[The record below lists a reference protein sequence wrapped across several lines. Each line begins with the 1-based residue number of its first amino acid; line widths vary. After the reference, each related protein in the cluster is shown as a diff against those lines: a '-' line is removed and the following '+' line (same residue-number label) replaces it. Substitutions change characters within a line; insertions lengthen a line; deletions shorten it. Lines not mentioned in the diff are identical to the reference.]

1 MSPAPISGIFLFWE
15 FFGIWSEKT
24 FMNAIEELKN
34 YKKIVDREL
43 ANFFRD
49 KLKEMEK
56 VGPSAKN
63 AVKCIRELTLA
74 GGKRLRA
81 AFMHWGYVG
90 AEGKEVGK
98 IIEASMSIE
107 LTHIFLLIHDDIIDR
122 DDFRHGVSTIHKR
135 YENLAKKYY
144 KKTDAKHFGDS
155 MAIIVGDMAAAFGNE
170 IIFNSKFKPEI
181 VLKALDKLQE
191 IVSVTVSGE
200 IFDVILEAKGSA
212 TEKEVLEV
220 HRNKTAKYTVEGP
233 LHLGAMLAGADG
245 KMLRDLS
252 DYAIPVG
259 TAFQIQDDILGAFGN
274 EKKLGKPVCSDLR
287 EGKQTLLVVKAL
299 ENSDRHQKRMIEE
312 LLGKKEATEEEIEEF
327 RQIVRNTG
335 SLEYSQALAR
345 KLIDRGKEALKSSS
359 LAGGTKEFLSGIA
372 DYIVNREI

>member
-1 MSPAPISGIFLFWE
+1 M
-15 FFGIWSEKT
+15 
-24 FMNAIEELKN
+24 KN

-135 YENLAKKYY
+135 YESLAKKYY

-233 LHLGAMLAGADG
+233 LHLGAMLAGADE

-299 ENSDRHQKRMIEE
+299 ENGDRHQKKTIEE
-312 LLGKKEATEEEIEEF
+312 LLGKKEVSEEEIEKF

-335 SLEYSQALAR
+335 SLEYSQILAK
-345 KLIDRGKEALKSSS
+345 KLIGEGKKALRDSKIEN
-359 LAGGTKEFLSGIA
+359 GTKEFLAGIA